1 MKTALE
7 LRQGLDSVAK
17 WIQRSGANSMAVGS
31 RVIAAAT
38 LALAA
43 HTTQASTITL
53 PPDATSITFNAW
65 GLSWSSFRDGWV
77 VDYGFGTSDDGVAIG
92 QWIIK
97 PLASWGT
104 EVNDF
109 SFTLDGREVN
119 VDFLTPEFFTSNSF
133 RVMTS
138 TWDRLSWSM
147 NLEYGYGTLDIPMN
161 GSLQWNIAPI
171 TSNVSEPASALLM
184 WSALAAAAAVSR
196 RRKKEEPKTE

>member
-1 MKTALE
+1 MKTSLE
-7 LRQGLDSVAK
+7 LHQGLDSVVK
-17 WIQRSGANSMAVGS
+17 WMWVSSSGAVSLGWKVL
-31 RVIAAAT
+31 AATT

-43 HTTQASTITL
+43 HTTQASTVTL

-65 GLSWSSFRDGWV
+65 GVSWSNFRDGWV

-109 SFTLDGREVN
+109 SFMLDGREVS
-119 VDFLTPEFFTSNSF
+119 VDLLTPEFFTSNSF

-147 NLEYGYGTLDIPMN
+147 NFEYGFGEFGIPMN
-161 GSLQWNIAPI
+161 GSLQWSIAPI
-171 TSNVSEPASALLM
+171 ASSVPEPSSALLM
-184 WSALAAAAAVSR
+184 WSALAAGALASR
-196 RRKKEEPKTE
+196 RRKKEEPKAE